1 MSTPADDLRLWL
13 ATSGWGGPF
22 QFEEVIVA
30 AGDIDGARRA
40 AEEAFGA
47 VVQPVCRARMR
58 IADLGPVAAGVVA
71 GPRRGGEPYTAAF
84 REVDARCGE
93 EPAA

>member
-1 MSTPADDLRLWL
+1 MSASDDLRLWL
-13 ATSGWGGPF
+13 ATSGWDGPF
-22 QFEEVIVA
+22 QYEEVVVA
-30 AGDIDGARRA
+30 AADVDAARRA
-40 AEEAFGA
+40 AETAFAG

-58 IADLGPVAAGVVA
+58 IADLGPVRAGVVA
-71 GPRRGGEPYTAAF
+71 GPRRAGEPYAADF